1 MLKNIPAFWRKPDL
15 DSEPDA
21 VCVFVQVQSIEDKLD
36 LLLNLYSHCLKKGSS
51 NFTLSTLLDPDLTS
65 DYHSP
70 TDQRDLF
77 PSANTLNISTS
88 ESGNLEWRGAEQNWD
103 FFFFFFS
110 PSANPLQ
117 YFVTWAA
124 WPKCFLQTPFHMSLR
139 SFSHSSSR
147 QRPLIPDMAV
157 FSDSATRGHYSIKK
171 PRQSCSNLRDSNSDY
186 WNILTP
192 PTPAVFELIPF
203 LIVAFLAF
211 SFVGCLKKQT

>member
-77 PSANTLNISTS
+77 HSANTLNISTS
-88 ESGNLEWRGAEQNWD
+88 ESGNLEWRRAEQNWD
-103 FFFFFFS
+103 FFFFFF
-110 PSANPLQ
+110 
-117 YFVTWAA
+117 F
-124 WPKCFLQTPFHMSLR
+124 
-139 SFSHSSSR
+139 
-147 QRPLIPDMAV
+147 
-157 FSDSATRGHYSIKK
+157 
-171 PRQSCSNLRDSNSDY
+171 
-186 WNILTP
+186 
-192 PTPAVFELIPF
+192 
-203 LIVAFLAF
+203 
-211 SFVGCLKKQT
+211 